1 MATDVEIDR
10 ALATVNAT
18 LNDQKLEEFDRDR
31 VQEIVVEAL
40 GGEQQLVVDDGGG
53 LHEAGGSRIG
63 VIRRTPS
70 GEWVVDRQNTT
81 AKQSDIAVPTPPP
94 QSKLRKVLTKLKVRG

>member
-10 ALATVNAT
+10 VLAAVNAT
-18 LNDQKLEEFDRDR
+18 LNDQGLEEFDRDR

-40 GGEQQLVVDDGGG
+40 GGEQKLVVDDGGG
-53 LHEAGGSRIG
+53 LHGAGGFRIG

-70 GEWVVDRQNTT
+70 GGWIVERQNT
-81 AKQSDIAVPTPPP
+81 AAERSDVAVPTPPP